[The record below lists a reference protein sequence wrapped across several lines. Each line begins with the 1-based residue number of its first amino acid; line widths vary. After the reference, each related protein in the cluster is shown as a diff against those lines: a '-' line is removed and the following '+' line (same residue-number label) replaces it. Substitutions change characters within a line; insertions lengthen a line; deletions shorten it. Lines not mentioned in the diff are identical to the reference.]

1 MELKDYVEVAKSK
14 YPNGY
19 SDYIAANPAD
29 TIESWYQLYK
39 SMNISKVVEDTT
51 FDINEI
57 ALMDKWSNE
66 KFWLFLGD
74 INYQFETTKIT
85 KE

>member
-1 MELKDYVEVAKSK
+1 MELKDYVEVAKGK

-19 SDYIAANPAD
+19 SDYIVANPDD

-39 SMNISKVVEDTT
+39 SMNISKVVGDTT

-57 ALMDKWSNE
+57 ALMDKWPNE
-66 KFWLFLGD
+66 KFWLFVGD
-74 INYQFETTKIT
+74 INYQFESTKIT